1 MNAQPKQQLML
12 LDGMAAKYGLI
23 PTEFSST
30 VRATCG
36 MPNASPEEFAAFISV
51 CREYGLNPITREIYA
66 MPKKGGGLI
75 PVVGIDGWIH
85 LINDHPQADGF
96 TFDVHEQNGELVAI
110 TCRMYRKDRS
120 HPVEVTEYLSEC
132 VRVSEPWK
140 MKHRMLRHKALI
152 QAARYAFGFSGIYEE
167 DEAERFAAM
176 KDVTPP
182 ATPPKPPLKSLSQPI
197 EASPMPTLGQRPT
210 SSVQRMPPEVK
221 ATIEEKKD
229 RITPPKPPKNIDVEL
244 HELDMVDADT
254 GEIVTPGQMLSDM
267 DDAMAHAATVDQIE
281 EIWNEHDLEAKLQN
295 VTKGEEFMGVA
306 WGIKRRHLKRVTGA
320 A

>member
-96 TFDVHEQNGELVAI
+96 TSSTSMSRTANWWRSPAAC
-110 TCRMYRKDRS
+110 TAKDRS
-120 HPVEVTEYLSEC
+120 HPVEVTEYL
-132 VRVSEPWK
+132 VRVRPGE
-140 MKHRMLRHKALI
+140 RAV
-152 QAARYAFGFSGIYEE
+152 E
-167 DEAERFAAM
+167 DEAPHAAPQGADPSGPLRFRILLASTRRMRAERFAAM

-221 ATIEEKKD
+221 ATIEEK
-229 RITPPKPPKNIDVEL
+229 RIE
-244 HELDMVDADT
+244 
-254 GEIVTPGQMLSDM
+254 
-267 DDAMAHAATVDQIE
+267 
-281 EIWNEHDLEAKLQN
+281 
-295 VTKGEEFMGVA
+295 
-306 WGIKRRHLKRVTGA
+306 
-320 A
+320 